1 MLIPFTAEDFEELA
15 KPGLTTLPPP
25 IFEKVQSSASILS
38 KIPPNIPKE
47 KYQHVYAIGDIHA
60 DLPKLITILV
70 DNGIIDFN
78 MANLPAFRTSLHS
91 VNWVKP
97 NTLVVLV
104 GDIVDGRRIKTMVPL
119 KYTDIPDTIGNIELL
134 LHAFIYNL
142 RIRASEM
149 GSDLMFVSGNHDYH
163 TVLLSSQAHKH
174 RNDYIYENY
183 VHQAAKNFFGN
194 YENRRTILLPFYTC
208 CPYLIITIDGEVAF
222 VHAGLY
228 SSGDDK
234 RSVYDRLTGIQNSIH
249 EEMVKPGIRN
259 ISEVINKDEFTDFLV
274 GETLNGPLWSRDYL
288 KKSRDETCS
297 SLGKEVNG
305 VDLTIVG
312 HCPTYKPYPDDIYHN
327 ELLDLPKYLK
337 RGCKPPGGHCVLV
350 GCEDHNGPHI
360 AFTDVGLTRA
370 FSQFGDGKTPNLRR
384 IEILRLEH
392 AEAAEGKYFNNIF
405 TESTKYIID
414 PKQVSEVDII
424 TEMIPHET
432 IQEWPPS
439 GNKNS
444 NSPPFF
450 GGSRRPLHNR
460 KTRRRKNKS
469 KRKYTRKH

>member
-1 MLIPFTAEDFEELA
+1 M
-15 KPGLTTLPPP
+15 
-25 IFEKVQSSASILS
+25 
-38 KIPPNIPKE
+38 
-47 KYQHVYAIGDIHA
+47 
-60 DLPKLITILV
+60 
-70 DNGIIDFN
+70 
-78 MANLPAFRTSLHS
+78 
-91 VNWVKP
+91 
-97 NTLVVLV
+97 
-104 GDIVDGRRIKTMVPL
+104 
-119 KYTDIPDTIGNIELL
+119 
-134 LHAFIYNL
+134 
-142 RIRASEM
+142 
-149 GSDLMFVSGNHDYH
+149 
-163 TVLLSSQAHKH
+163 
-174 RNDYIYENY
+174 
-183 VHQAAKNFFGN
+183 
-194 YENRRTILLPFYTC
+194 
-208 CPYLIITIDGEVAF
+208 
-222 VHAGLY
+222 
-228 SSGDDK
+228 
-234 RSVYDRLTGIQNSIH
+234 GIQNSIH
-249 EEMVKPGIRN
+249 EEMVKPGIRD

-274 GETLNGPLWSRDYL
+274 GETVNGPLWSRDYL

-297 SLGKEVNG
+297 SVGKEVSG

-370 FSQFGDGKTPNLRR
+370 FSQLGDGKTPNLRR

-392 AEAAEGKYFNNIF
+392 AEAGGGAAEDKYFNNIF